1 MISWDGGHGSGGRG
15 TREGG
20 VGSLSGLVC
29 KEVGSVQGEA
39 QGLLAWVLVKA
50 LFSTRMIIA

>member
-1 MISWDGGHGSGGRG
+1 MEGEEPER
-15 TREGG
+15 GG

-39 QGLLAWVLVKA
+39 QGLLAWALVKA
-50 LFSTRMIIA
+50 LFSTRMILI

>member
-1 MISWDGGHGSGGRG
+1 MEAMGV
-15 TREGG
+15 EGEEPERG